1 MSVEGSIRD
10 NNIAN
15 TAQILFETS
24 MIVDRGI
31 IIEFCLW

>member
-10 NNIAN
+10 NIAN